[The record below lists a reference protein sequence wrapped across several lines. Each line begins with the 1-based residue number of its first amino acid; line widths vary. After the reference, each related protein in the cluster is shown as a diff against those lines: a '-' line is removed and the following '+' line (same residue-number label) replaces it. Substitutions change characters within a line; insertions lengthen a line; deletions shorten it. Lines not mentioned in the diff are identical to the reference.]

1 MPFIYQR
8 TVRFQETDAAGVVYF
23 ANILKIC
30 HEAYEESLE
39 ISGVILKEFFTNPS
53 IAYPIVHANVDFF
66 RPIAC
71 GDKLKIRLIPQK
83 LTEEQFEIDYEIIIA
98 DLVVSKAVT
107 RHVCIDT
114 ATRKKRQLPDAMNK
128 WLQDLKFVPII

>member
-1 MPFIYQR
+1 MPFIYHR

-39 ISGVILKEFFTNPS
+39 VSGIILKEFFTNSPV
-53 IAYPIVHANVDFF
+53 AYPIIHANVDFF
-66 RPIAC
+66 RPISC

-83 LTEEQFEIDYEIIIA
+83 LTEEQFEIEYEIIIA
-98 DLVVSKAVT
+98 DLVASKAIT
-107 RHVCIDT
+107 KHVCIDT
-114 ATRKKRQLPDAMNK
+114 ATRKKRQLSEAINK
-128 WLQDLKFVPII
+128 WLQEYKFVPII

>member
-1 MPFIYQR
+1 MPFIYHR
-8 TVRFQETDAAGVVYF
+8 TVRFQETDAAGVLYF

-39 ISGVILKEFFTNPS
+39 VSGIILKEFFTNS
-53 IAYPIVHANVDFF
+53 LVAYPIIHANVDFF
-66 RPIAC
+66 RPISC

-83 LTEEQFEIDYEIIIA
+83 LSEEKFEIDYEIIIA
-98 DLVVSKAVT
+98 DLVASKAIT

-114 ATRKKRQLPDAMNK
+114 GTRKKKQLSDAINK
-128 WLQDLKFVPII
+128 WIQEYKFLPII